1 MSHTSQSTLDRTNA
15 RRYGWELGSAMA
27 AYTILLVLALSLYNE
42 GGSTAANLALMLMPV
57 VPALGIAWACLRM
70 VQRSDEFVRARQ
82 LEAVAIGFV
91 LAMVAAVTMGFL
103 TNVVAIPVAP
113 WIIYGFGMAGWA
125 GGTVVRSRA

>member
-1 MSHTSQSTLDRTNA
+1 M
-15 RRYGWELGSAMA
+15 
-27 AYTILLVLALSLYNE
+27 
-42 GGSTAANLALMLMPV
+42 
-57 VPALGIAWACLRM
+57 
-70 VQRSDEFVRARQ
+70 
-82 LEAVAIGFV
+82 AIGFV